1 MGCVSRG
8 AVIDKFTGIGGGDSR
23 SRIATYKVTRVMMTW
38 NSVGIDYLNTLK
50 TSYEVKCSDT
60 VQHYDMYLFFFKV
73 KKCHLCK
80 VNCLL
85 QKKRQ

>member
-8 AVIDKFTGIGGGDSR
+8 AVIDKLTGIGGGDSR

-50 TSYEVKCSDT
+50 HHVKANVVTQYNIMICTSSFSK
-60 VQHYDMYLFFFKV
+60 
-73 KKCHLCK
+73 
-80 VNCLL
+80 
-85 QKKRQ
+85 